1 MHTIPGLLWFCFRF
15 GTSQLHPHRGC
26 LSNTGIAVVSVI
38 VSKAFLKIGER
49 NEINQMLYNQED
61 GDKAKH
67 NKSSTIYNMN
77 LNNDMSM
84 LQDLLTW

>member
-1 MHTIPGLLWFCFRF
+1 M
-15 GTSQLHPHRGC
+15 
-26 LSNTGIAVVSVI
+26 
-38 VSKAFLKIGER
+38 
-49 NEINQMLYNQED
+49 NEMLYNQED

-67 NKSSTIYNMN
+67 NKSATMYNMN